1 MSETPGGPEPGMGSP
16 APAFI
21 SLGMVVIDELRFPDG
36 RVLRDVPGGS
46 GFYGTLGA
54 RLAVPENEAA
64 TVCCVVTAGSDFPTA
79 VRQQIEG
86 WGVTVH
92 YDEKPDRLST
102 RGLLEYEND
111 AFGKK
116 TFRYTV
122 PPLQPDLARLPEP
135 LLRSSVIHTLATPE
149 DLERHMGALMTF
161 RRETENSTSQ
171 IAWEPSPIN
180 IDNREVE
187 HLRALHLS
195 DICSPND
202 HELLRMKGID
212 GGPEIPYNKALIKYH
227 AISLC
232 SGNMA
237 PGRPEV
243 PAEEARNRPRVTVIR
258 CSDQGCLTIPRGGN
272 PIWLPPFHDH
282 GSLKVVDPTG
292 AGNAFLGAFA
302 VAFARTDDAVL
313 ASAYGSV
320 AASFVIEQIGP
331 PQREVIDGRECW
343 NGEAFEDRLR
353 QYQHKIAAWPTDEVL
368 QSK

>member
-1 MSETPGGPEPGMGSP
+1 MSESPGGPEPGMGSP

-46 GFYGTLGA
+46 GFYGEWKLWQ
-54 RLAVPENEAA
+54 P
-64 TVCCVVTAGSDFPTA
+64 DFEPHLL
-79 VRQQIEG
+79 QQIAG

-92 YDEKPDRLST
+92 YDETPDRLST

-111 AFGKK
+111 AFG
-116 TFRYTV
+116 T
-122 PPLQPDLARLPEP
+122 RLPEP

-149 DLERHMGALMTF
+149 DLERHV
-161 RRETENSTSQ
+161 ETLTNLRGQMENPSSL
-171 IAWEPSPIN
+171 IAWEPSPLN
-180 IDNREVE
+180 VHNRKAE

-212 GGPEIPYNKALIKYH
+212 EIPGVPYNRTLIERH
-227 AISLC
+227 AINL
-232 SGNMA
+232 SGGIKA
-237 PGRPEV
+237 SGHSALLEEV
-243 PAEEARNRPRVTVIR
+243 RNRPRVTVIR
-258 CSDQGCLTIPRGGN
+258 CGEQGCLTIPRGGN
-272 PIWLPPFHDH
+272 PIWLPPFYDHD
-282 GSLKVVDPTG
+282 SSKVQDPTG

-320 AASFVIEQIGP
+320 AAGFVIEQIGP
-331 PQREVIDGRECW
+331 PRREVIDGRECW

-353 QYQHKIAAWPTDEVL
+353 TYLDKVATWSTDGVL